1 MIRGLGSRRIIA
13 TPARG
18 TCVSPPRSAPG
29 ASNTIGTVR
38 YSTILFDVGETL
50 VHVPEPA
57 PLYRTI
63 LARHGRA
70 ISLEDVQRIVDETRC
85 AMNERLPRWVGEDL
99 ALDCEASARRRAL
112 HVESL
117 ISLAGVEDR
126 DAARQAFLDLY
137 VGTEFFAIY
146 PEVRGTLQELHS
158 FGYRLGIVSNWEP
171 RLPALCA
178 AHGIDLYFDFAVI
191 SEVEG
196 YVKPH
201 PHLYRR
207 ALELAGAPPERVLH
221 VGDMLRE
228 DVEGA
233 AQVGIRTVL
242 IDRGNP
248 PLTDYSPRIESLDG
262 LTSLLMA

>member
-1 MIRGLGSRRIIA
+1 MGAIA
-13 TPARG
+13 T
-18 TCVSPPRSAPG
+18 G
-29 ASNTIGTVR
+29 ASTTIGLVR

-57 PLYRTI
+57 PLYRAI
-63 LARHGRA
+63 LARHGRSM
-70 ISLEDVQRIVDETRC
+70 SLEDVQRIVDQTRC
-85 AMNERLPRWVGEDL
+85 TMNERIPRWVGEDL

-112 HVESL
+112 HVESV

-126 DAARQAFLDLY
+126 NAAREEFFDLY

-146 PEVRGTLQELHS
+146 PEVRATLEDLRG

-178 AHGIDLYFDFAVI
+178 AHGIDAYFDFAVI
-191 SEVEG
+191 SEAEG

-242 IDRGNP
+242 VDRGNP
-248 PLTDYSPRIESLDG
+248 PSTDYSPQIASLAG
-262 LTSLLMA
+262 LLAILTS